1 MLKPLPLLAALIA
14 GLGYMTSAQAFF
26 SDDEARIAINALR
39 KEMTAVQG
47 RIDQIESSQKA
58 SLAIADQI
66 EALKQSQAKFF
77 GRLEVLENQLAQQQK
92 NAKDIYA
99 DLDSRLRTL
108 DARTSKLEHQKVQV
122 PAPEKNAYDAGLA
135 AFQAGKYAESV
146 RQFKQLLSA
155 APHSAYAPEALYW
168 QGNAF
173 FALQSYQEAAAVE
186 DQMIRTFSS
195 SSRVP
200 DAMLSLASSQTA
212 LGNMRAAYSTYE
224 SLAKRFPASEQA
236 KIAAE
241 RMKELKAT
249 LPAKT
254 STKKNR

>member
-1 MLKPLPLLAALIA
+1 M
-14 GLGYMTSAQAFF
+14 
-26 SDDEARIAINALR
+26 
-39 KEMTAVQG
+39 
-47 RIDQIESSQKA
+47 
-58 SLAIADQI
+58 
-66 EALKQSQAKFF
+66 
-77 GRLEVLENQLAQQQK
+77 
-92 NAKDIYA
+92 
-99 DLDSRLRTL
+99 
-108 DARTSKLEHQKVQV
+108 
-122 PAPEKNAYDAGLA
+122 
-135 AFQAGKYAESV
+135 